1 MNTPDRLAALSM
13 TRKLFWQDPYR
24 STLDTHVVAVD
35 DTRIRLAETI
45 FFAFSGGQESDH
57 GTIGGQP
64 VLAAEKDGFD
74 IVYTLAEGHGLQVGD
89 AVTVGIDWPRRYRLM
104 RLHFAGE
111 MVLQLVYQSVPGI
124 QRIGAHI
131 APDKARIDFALESN
145 IAQLFSVIERR
156 VAELVQQDLPIV
168 TAYHDEAN
176 QRRYWKVA
184 GFAEM
189 ACGGTHP
196 RTTGEVGRL
205 SLKRKN
211 QGKGK
216 ERIEITLAPLEQ
228 DTDKV

>member
-1 MNTPDRLAALSM
+1 MVG
-13 TRKLFWQDPYR
+13 KLFWQDPYR
-24 STLDTHVVAVD
+24 TTLDTRVVAVD
-35 DTRIRLAETI
+35 GACVRLADTI

-57 GTIGGQP
+57 GTIGGHP
-64 VLAAEKDGFD
+64 VRSADKDGLD
-74 IVYTLAEGHGLQVGD
+74 IVYTLADGHGLKPGD
-89 AVTVGIDWPRRYRLM
+89 TVTVAIDGTRRYRLM
-104 RLHFAGE
+104 RLHFAAE

-131 APDKARIDFALESN
+131 APDKARIDFALERN
-145 IAQLFSVIERR
+145 IAELFPVIERR
-156 VAELVQQDLPIV
+156 VAELTQQDLPII

-196 RTTGEVGRL
+196 RTTGEIGPLR
-205 SLKRKN
+205 LKRKN

-216 ERIEITLAPLEQ
+216 ERIEITLAESE
-228 DTDKV
+228 